1 MPLGPPPALVRHQL
15 MVARW
20 CLELGGHVRTGL
32 EDNLKYDKTRLANS
46 NAELVGQVVDA
57 CPEFN
62 RHPASASE
70 AREILSL

>member
-15 MVARW
+15 TVARW
-20 CLELGGHVRTGL
+20 CLELGGHVRAGL

-62 RHPASASE
+62 RPPASASE